1 MQAYLIIGCGHFGS
15 RAVKKLVQKDPDSKI
30 IVVDRSRTALQKVSR
45 LSIQTVLSEGLSYL
59 SQVLSEGQK
68 FNYIIPAVPFHLAF
82 EFILSQ
88 LQSLTAKRGRSP
100 ALFGLPNPVTGKN
113 GDLYTSFADF
123 LCSEECAEPARYC
136 TVTGR
141 KRVKPLYQI
150 LGELKG
156 NFESKMIRS
165 QQLAVGV
172 GGFRSRML
180 LDTLEEIKAGGKRG
194 RLVLISTA
202 SRCHGVT
209 SALSF

>member
-1 MQAYLIIGCGHFGS
+1 MQSFLIIGCGHFGS
-15 RAVKKLVQKDPDSKI
+15 RAVEKLVQKDPDSKI
-30 IVVDRSRTALQKVSR
+30 IVVDKSRKALQKISR
-45 LSIQTVLSEGLSYL
+45 LSIQTVLGEGLSYL

-68 FNYIIPAVPFHLAF
+68 FNYIIPAVPLHVAF

-88 LQSLTAKRGRSP
+88 LQSLTARRANIP

-123 LCSEECAEPARYC
+123 LCSEECPEPARYC
-136 TVTGR
+136 TVTGG
-141 KRVKPLYQI
+141 KRANPLYQI
-150 LGELKG
+150 LSEVKG
-156 NFESKMIRS
+156 DFESKIIRS
-165 QQLAVGV
+165 HQLDVGV
-172 GGFRSRML
+172 GGFRSKML

-209 SALSF
+209 SALLF